1 MEMNRVKLNICG
13 VSYYI
18 NTDESVEYTEELGRK
33 LDERMNEIIKK
44 GGSFVTMT
52 QAAVLAALE
61 LADELSK
68 SEKNVENFRNQIRDY
83 LEDAA
88 KAKSERDYYKRE
100 LDRVKTEA
108 KFKNDQINLFAR
120 ANRQEEQED
129 NE

>member
-1 MEMNRVKLNICG
+1 MEMNRVKLKICG
-13 VSYYI
+13 VNYFI
-18 NTDESVEYTEELGRK
+18 NTDESVEYTEELGKK
-33 LDERMNEIIKK
+33 LDGRMNEIMKK
-44 GGSFVTMT
+44 GGSFVTLT

-83 LEDAA
+83 LEDAG

-108 KFKNDQINLFAR
+108 KFQNDQINLFAR
-120 ANRQEEQED
+120 ANRQED